1 MSHLPADC
9 INEIFEYLD
18 EDKIALHSCLLVNRL
33 WCKSAVRILWRNIW
47 NFPYSRTYIPFAI
60 ISTLISCL
68 PDESKDFLSK
78 NGINISL
85 PITKP
90 PLFKYASFI
99 KILSFSELDN
109 IIQHVLEN
117 KNFITSLSLD
127 YNKHLIAQE
136 IIKMF
141 MSQTSSLKRL
151 EYYLNSCRVI
161 PFNIHFACFPGA
173 RDCLK
178 NLSEL
183 CCNSDVYPEFFYQ
196 LSQICR
202 NLHSLTIE
210 FQDFISNGLADFIS
224 LQNNLKSLN
233 LSSYE
238 KDWSNIT
245 PALKKISNTII
256 KLKIDVLESNAPT
269 SFITSYTNLQE
280 LTLMG
285 QTPFKELEYV
295 IFSNLKILKFHFS
308 NSRDEILM
316 KFFENNGKN
325 LEELNIDDIDL
336 SLSSLIVHFCP
347 NLKKIS
353 SIHMDNNGC
362 VILKLIF
369 NGCQHLESIKVSF
382 YDYGLKEKKMLDYY
396 LKEKEMLEIVSKYS
410 QKNFYELKIYHG
422 VPSNLQSKDLESFL
436 MSWKNRIPFIPITL
450 INIRDDSLNLPLIAN
465 EEIMRV
471 IEQYKKLGII
481 QKFKVEVLFE

>member
-1 MSHLPADC
+1 MSQLPADC
-9 INEIFEYLD
+9 INEILEYLD
-18 EDKIALHSCLLVNRL
+18 EDKITLYSCLLVNRF

-47 NFPYSRTYIPFAI
+47 NFRYSRTHVPLAI
-60 ISTLISCL
+60 INTLISCL

-78 NGINISL
+78 NEIIIS
-85 PITKP
+85 TSVSKR
-90 PLFKYASFI
+90 PLFNYASFI
-99 KILSFSELDN
+99 KVLSFSELDS

-117 KNFITSLSLD
+117 QNFITSLSLD

-141 MSQTSSLKRL
+141 MSQASSLKRL
-151 EYYLNSCRVI
+151 EYYLNSYRII

-173 RDCLK
+173 KDCLK

-238 KDWSNIT
+238 KDWTNIT
-245 PALKKISNTII
+245 PALIKISNTII
-256 KLKIDVLESNAPT
+256 KLKVDVRESNAPT

-285 QTPFKELEYV
+285 QTSFKELQYV
-295 IFSNLKILKFHFS
+295 IFSKLKILKIHFS
-308 NSRDEILM
+308 RPRDEILV

-325 LEELNIDDIDL
+325 LEELNIDGIDCSL
-336 SLSSLIVHFCP
+336 SLLIVQFCP
-347 NLKKIS
+347 NLEKVS
-353 SIHMDNNGC
+353 SILMDNNGC
-362 VILKLIF
+362 DTLKIIF
-369 NGCQHLESIKVSF
+369 NGCRHLKSIKVWF
-382 YDYGLKEKKMLDYY
+382 YDYNLE
-396 LKEKEMLEIVSKYS
+396 EREMLEIIARYS
-410 QKNFYELKIYHG
+410 QKNFYELKIHHEI
-422 VPSNLQSKDLESFL
+422 PSNLLSKDLESFL
-436 MSWKNRIPFIPITL
+436 MSWENRIPISL
-450 INIRDDSLNLPLIAN
+450 IIINDDSLILPLSVSK
-465 EEIMRV
+465 EIMKV
-471 IEQYKKLGII
+471 IERYKKLGII
-481 QKFKVEVLFE
+481 QKFVVEVPLE